1 MAQFCLGSGRNE
13 TTLKIQ
19 QDNHQVSF
27 CIKPIRRKLCLNVFD
42 ELQSGAVYGE
52 TVDEAITIAKE
63 AIELYIE
70 RLVVHNG
77 PVPDE

>member
-1 MAQFCLGSGRNE
+1 
-13 TTLKIQ
+13 
-19 QDNHQVSF
+19 
-27 CIKPIRRKLCLNVFD
+27 LNVFD

-52 TVDEAITIAKE
+52 TVDDAITIANE